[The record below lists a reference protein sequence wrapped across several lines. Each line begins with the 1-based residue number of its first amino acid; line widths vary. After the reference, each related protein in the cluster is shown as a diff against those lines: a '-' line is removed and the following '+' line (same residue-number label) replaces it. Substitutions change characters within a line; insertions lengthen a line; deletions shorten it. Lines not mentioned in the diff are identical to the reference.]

1 MDPEH
6 VATHGAG
13 GDAVRVTSKPA
24 NAGKRYPAE
33 PLTDDEFRALL
44 DAIEGDGLLATRNR
58 ALLAVMWGSG
68 LRVSEA
74 LDLEPR
80 DVLEHAR
87 ALRVRHGKGD
97 KARVAALR
105 PEAGAWLALWLAT
118 RAALGLPRGSTVFC
132 TVSTGAARTR
142 GHKLD
147 PSYLRALLPQL
158 AKRAGIEKRVHPHGL
173 RHSHA
178 TALVRQGARLDA
190 ISGQLGHSS
199 AATTDRYLQRM
210 APEARIDELQA
221 LFPASAWAERTLHD
235 IESKLDAQE
244 RERGGGD

>member
-1 MDPEH
+1 MS
-6 VATHGAG
+6 A
-13 GDAVRVTSKPA
+13 PA
-24 NAGKRYPAE
+24 NAGKTYPPE

-44 DAIEGDGLLATRNR
+44 EAIEGDGLLATRNR

-68 LRVSEA
+68 LRISEA

-87 ALRVRHGKGD
+87 ALRVRHGKGN

-105 PEAGAWLALWLAT
+105 PEAGAWLALWLAM

-132 TVSTGAARTR
+132 SISKGANRTR

-158 AKRAGIEKRVHPHGL
+158 AKRAGIDKRVHPHGL

-178 TALVRQGARLDA
+178 TALVRGGARLDA
-190 ISGQLGHSS
+190 ISGQLGHAS
-199 AATTDRYLQRM
+199 AATKR
-210 APEARIDELQA
+210 
-221 LFPASAWAERTLHD
+221 
-235 IESKLDAQE
+235 DAYPDS
-244 RERGGGD
+244 RHGHCH